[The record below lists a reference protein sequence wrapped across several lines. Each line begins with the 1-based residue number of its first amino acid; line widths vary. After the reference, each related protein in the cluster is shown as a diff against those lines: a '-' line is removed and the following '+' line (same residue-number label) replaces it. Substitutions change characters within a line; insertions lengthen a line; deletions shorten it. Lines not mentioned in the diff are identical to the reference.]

1 MILPK
6 VTLSHG
12 KLCAYESNNFERFSK
27 VMLTG
32 LVSDAYW
39 LTGLLL
45 AWSKSFENVPV
56 KPWQYQDTVRALQSN
71 DCLFLS
77 LRCVKSNR

>member
-1 MILPK
+1 MNQT
-6 VTLSHG
+6 TL
-12 KLCAYESNNFERFSK
+12 RDISK
-27 VMLTG
+27 VVLTG

-39 LTGLLL
+39 LTRLLL

-71 DCLFLS
+71 DRLFLS
-77 LRCVKSNR
+77 LRCAKSNQSTPREPFIIRFKFS